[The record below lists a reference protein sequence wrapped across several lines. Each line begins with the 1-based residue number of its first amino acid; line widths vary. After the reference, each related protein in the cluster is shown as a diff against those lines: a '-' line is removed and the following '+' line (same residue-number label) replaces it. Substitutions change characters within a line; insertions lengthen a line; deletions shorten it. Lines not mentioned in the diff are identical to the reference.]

1 MDRNLGATTNI
12 LPVYNNW
19 VSGETRTDVGS
30 FGLFY
35 QWGRKDPF
43 LGLKSIYINYD
54 LKAASGVINVPYN
67 ALGNPLAMVK
77 GDTVPNGLEMSV
89 KNPFVFY
96 KGSKNNNSD
105 WYSYTPG
112 KVDNS
117 LWGVVKTI
125 YDPCPSGWRVPNEET
140 FYGSPSFSPTSPGFI
155 GSVFNSTLSF
165 PAAGYLFSDGGV
177 IPPMSAGGI
186 YWFSNRINNNAGWT
200 VSFGSSSLGFAN
212 RYKALGLSV
221 RCVKE

>member
-30 FGLFY
+30 FGLYY

-43 LGLKSIYINYD
+43 PGLKSFIINNGE
-54 LKAASGVINVPYN
+54 ATSGVINEPYN
-67 ALGNPLAMVK
+67 ALGNPLAMVY
-77 GDTVPNGLEMSV
+77 GDTVPNGLEVSV

-96 KGSKNNNSD
+96 KGSKNNKYD

-112 KVDNS
+112 KVDDS

-125 YDPCPSGWRVPNEET
+125 YDPCPSGWRVPNDAT
-140 FYGSPSFSPTSPGFI
+140 FYGSHPFSATSPGFI
-155 GSVFNSTLSF
+155 GYIFDSTLSF
-165 PAAGYLFSDGGV
+165 PAAGYIHYQGV
-177 IPPMSAGGI
+177 ILPPATGGA
-186 YWFSNRINNNAGWT
+186 YWFSNRILNNAGWSI
-200 VSFGSSSLGFAN
+200 SFGSPFVGIGYGNMA
-212 RYKALGLSV
+212 KALGLSV